1 MSNKNANRR
10 DPVRTT
16 IVGGQPQVNT
26 KAAQGVPDGIERLI
40 SRAATDQRFREQLLT
55 DREAA
60 VRYAR
65 IRLTGNEKVILLSI
79 PDAQLAKIIATARP
93 TEAPRR
99 GFLRWAVGGI
109 AALLGGSTLVTGGCP
124 TMGIQPDEPPVTGIR
139 PDIPPAGAFPVEGS
153 RPDIPPAGEA
163 MSKGIRPDIPP
174 DDASDESATGDDA
187 DPPTDEPV
195 NEDDPESPSDQA
207 TRGIRPDVPPDR
219 E

>member
-79 PDAQLAKIIATARP
+79 PDAQLAKIIETAKP

-99 GFLRWAVGGI
+99 GFLRWAVG
-109 AALLGGSTLVTGGCP
+109 AAAAVLGGTVVATGGC
-124 TMGIQPDEPPVTGIR
+124 
-139 PDIPPAGAFPVEGS
+139 A
-153 RPDIPPAGEA
+153 
-163 MSKGIRPDIPP
+163 SKGIRPDIPP
-174 DDASDESATGDDA
+174 ENKIADE
-187 DPPTDEPV
+187 DE
-195 NEDDPESPSDQA
+195 
-207 TRGIRPDVPPDR
+207 
-219 E
+219 